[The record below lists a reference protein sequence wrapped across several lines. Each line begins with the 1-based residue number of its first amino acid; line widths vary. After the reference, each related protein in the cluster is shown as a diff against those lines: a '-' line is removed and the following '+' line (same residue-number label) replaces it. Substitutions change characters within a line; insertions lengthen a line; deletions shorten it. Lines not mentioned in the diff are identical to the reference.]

1 MISLFMKGERAIQS
15 NHPNEISLWFQFN
28 IPVEKYNSL
37 PLLSFIISL
46 AVPVGNM
53 KRILCS
59 DWLSSPS
66 CPLKIAHFDPA
77 RERKLL
83 EVNLQKGSYFFDS
96 VCDGVAKSI
105 KNSQIKKA

>member
-15 NHPNEISLWFQFN
+15 NHPNEISLWFQFI

-46 AVPVGNM
+46 AVPVGTM
-53 KRILCS
+53 KRIPCS

-66 CPLKIAHFDPA
+66 VRSRLLTLTP
-77 RERKLL
+77 REKRKLL
-83 EVNLQKGSYFFDS
+83 EVNLQKGSFFFDS
-96 VCDGVAKSI
+96 VCGGVAKSI
-105 KNSQIKKA
+105 KNSQIKKT